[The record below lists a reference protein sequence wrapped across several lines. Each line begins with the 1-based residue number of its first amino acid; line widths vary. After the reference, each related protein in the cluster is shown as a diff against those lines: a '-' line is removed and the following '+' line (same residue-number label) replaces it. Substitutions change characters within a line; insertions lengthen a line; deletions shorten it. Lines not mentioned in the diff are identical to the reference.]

1 MVTTSINLILQIYI
15 YYKKMNEDLEFKELL
30 IKSSQTI
37 FDQLGSGH
45 NEKIY
50 HKALKY
56 ELDCLNI
63 KSDVERHVNVI
74 YIDSN
79 KHEHVLESERIDM
92 YIFRDNYDIIL
103 ELKAISGNITSK
115 EIEQINKYFRELKK
129 EKKNIKFGII
139 INFPQPTSKEVKN
152 TIEYRIIQNDS

>member
-1 MVTTSINLILQIYI
+1 
-15 YYKKMNEDLEFKELL
+15 MNNDLEPIDLEFNELL

-63 KSDVERHVNVI
+63 NSDTERHVNVV
-74 YIDSN
+74 YIDS
-79 KHEHVLESERIDM
+79 KKKEHILESERIDM
-92 YIFRDNYDIIL
+92 YVFKDTFDIIL
-103 ELKAISGNITSK
+103 ELKAISGNITSR
-115 EIEQINKYFRELKK
+115 EIEQMNKYFRELKK
-129 EKKNIKFGII
+129 EKKNIKYGIV
-139 INFPQPTSKEVKN
+139 INFPQPTSKEIKKN
-152 TIEYRIIQNDS
+152 IEYKVIKNDY